1 MPERHLFHT
10 GAALAL
16 CLKEL
21 FRQLEERLLLR
32 SRVSLG
38 LTTADEIEHRATSAL
53 GGYVDGLAMLRLNL
67 RDAPALARQVEAQR
81 SDAA

>member
-1 MPERHLFHT
+1 VPERHLFHT

-16 CLKEL
+16 GLKEL

-32 SRVSLG
+32 SPVNLG

-53 GGYVDGLAMLRLNL
+53 SGYVGGLAMLRLNL
-67 RDAPALARQVEAQR
+67 QDALALARHVEA
-81 SDAA
+81 DKAE